1 MSILA
6 LISAHRS
13 TGRWWSDAVAS
24 CIGSFQAARNELA
37 RRRAI
42 RDLRCLDDRMLKDVG
57 ISRSDIEAVVCG
69 FDRIRPVQS

>member
-6 LISAHRS
+6 LISAQRS
-13 TGRWWSDAVAS
+13 AGRHWSDAVAS
-24 CIGSFQAARNELA
+24 CISSLQAVRNAFA

-42 RDLRCLDDRMLKDVG
+42 RDLRLLDDRMLKDVG

-69 FDRIRPVQS
+69 FDRTRLTQG